1 MTLDD
6 VDLQKL
12 PRVAG
17 VDMWLARWEALRGAL
32 GLGEPAESTWGGL
45 RVRAAAVGLRMH
57 FKRKCFK
64 RRGIHQENISIV

>member
-45 RVRAAAVGLRMH
+45 RVRATW
-57 FKRKCFK
+57 
-64 RRGIHQENISIV
+64 EN